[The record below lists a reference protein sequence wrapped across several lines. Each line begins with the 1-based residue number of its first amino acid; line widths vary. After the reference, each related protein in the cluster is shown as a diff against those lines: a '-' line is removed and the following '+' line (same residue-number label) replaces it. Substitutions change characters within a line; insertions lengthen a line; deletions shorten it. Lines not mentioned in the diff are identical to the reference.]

1 MVMMV
6 SYPIFS
12 TESALAFFE
21 SVVCGP
27 MIAVWAFH
35 GVIVKHLLRQ
45 QVSLLLK
52 NVILGFLRTMN
63 QSLVISCSRL
73 L

>member
-1 MVMMV
+1 MASSYLLDNTVMMV
-6 SYPIFS
+6 SYHFSS

-35 GVIVKHLLRQ
+35 GVIVKYLLRQ
-45 QVSLLLK
+45 QVSLLLAK
-52 NVILGFLRTMN
+52 TLFWG
-63 QSLVISCSRL
+63 S
-73 L
+73 

>member
-1 MVMMV
+1 MANG
-6 SYPIFS
+6 YPIFS

-21 SVVCGP
+21 SVVCGA

-45 QVSLLLK
+45 QVFLILKKYFSRVLGESL
-52 NVILGFLRTMN
+52 
-63 QSLVISCSRL
+63 
-73 L
+73 